1 MNKDYL
7 FLKNLY
13 TLLEAGYSTE
23 EALHLCQHIFSHS
36 DIESILVQLR
46 AGVSLE
52 DCLLEFNFPATF
64 KEYFGF
70 FKNKNCLSEAIEK
83 SVNICISQQQYQTKL
98 KSQLTY
104 PSILLMFLLLFSI
117 FVVFILIPQVN
128 ALFDSFQI
136 EKSLLFQFIFMLFYL
151 IPLILIICTFLIV
164 YMISQLIYALHH
176 KKFLIIERYL
186 KLPIFKTLLQKYFS
200 LKLAIY
206 YQELLYENMD
216 SVSIIQLLNEQ
227 LSRTDLK
234 IVLYEISNRLFEG
247 ESLEDIIADFD
258 YLDSLFLSFFRMYMK
273 NPTMKDSLSYY
284 IQLTYDQIEMWKSEF
299 LKYLIPSIYGFV
311 AVFVITIYV
320 SIIIPMMNIISD
332 V

>member
-23 EALHLCQHIFSHS
+23 EALHLCQHIFPHP
-36 DIESILVQLR
+36 DIESILIQLR

-64 KEYFGF
+64 KEYFAF

-104 PSILLMFLLLFSI
+104 PSILLVFLLLFSI
-117 FVVFILIPQVN
+117 FVVFILLPQVN

-151 IPLILIICTFLIV
+151 IPLILIICTFLII

-216 SVSIIQLLNEQ
+216 CVSIIQLLNEQ

-247 ESLEDIIADFD
+247 EALEDILADFD

-284 IQLTYDQIEMWKSEF
+284 IQLTYDQIEMWISQF